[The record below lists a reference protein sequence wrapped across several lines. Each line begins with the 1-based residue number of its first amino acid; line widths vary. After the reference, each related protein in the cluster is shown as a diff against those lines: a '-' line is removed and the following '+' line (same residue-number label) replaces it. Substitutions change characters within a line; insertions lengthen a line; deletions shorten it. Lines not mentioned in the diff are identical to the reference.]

1 MYFRKPSHYVS
12 VRSLHLDTS
21 HYYDKLKDPDYL
33 SHLANGKYRQKK
45 TVAAAFLF
53 HLKLW
58 QFPFKYCNTM
68 IFNCNVVY
76 LD

>member
-45 TVAAAFLF
+45 LLQQPFYFIQSCGSF
-53 HLKLW
+53 HSSIVI
-58 QFPFKYCNTM
+58 P
-68 IFNCNVVY
+68 
-76 LD
+76 

>member
-45 TVAAAFLF
+45 L
-53 HLKLW
+53 L
-58 QFPFKYCNTM
+58 QQPFYF
-68 IFNCNVVY
+68 I
-76 LD
+76 